1 MRDSTN
7 DAIIAKITA
16 SAIGTNR
23 KRATPSSSSIGT
35 NTMQMHSSD
44 TKAGATICDAPSRIA
59 LRTSLPCSRCQLTF
73 SIVTVAS
80 STRMPTAS
88 ARPPSVIT
96 LSVSPAAASAA
107 IAASTASGMD
117 AAMISVERQLPRN
130 SRIIADVSA
139 AAISPSRATP
149 LTAPFTNTDW
159 SPITTSRS
167 DGGSVASMR
176 GSCALTPAMMS
187 SVDAEPL
194 FSTLIS
200 TARRPSTRTMLP
212 CGGKPSRTC
221 ATSRMKI
228 TAPFTVRIGSAL
240 SWSMVNGLLL
250 RRMLYSKPP
259 IFCVPAGMIW
269 FCCASAVAT
278 SCADSPL
285 ACSACG
291 SRSICTWRTLPPYGD
306 GIATPATDSN
316 CGRITLVA

>member
-7 DAIIAKITA
+7 EAIIAKITA

-59 LRTSLPCSRCQLTF
+59 SRTTLPCSRCQFTF

-88 ARPPSVIT
+88 AAPPSVIT
-96 LSVSPAAASAA
+96 LSVSPAASAA

-139 AAISPSRATP
+139 AAIRPSRATP
-149 LTAPFTNTDW
+149 LTAPLTNTDW
-159 SPITTSRS
+159 SPITTSLS
-167 DGGSVASMR
+167 DGGRVASMR
-176 GSCALTPAMMS
+176 GNCALTPEMMS

-212 CGGKPSRTC
+212 CGG
-221 ATSRMKI
+221 
-228 TAPFTVRIGSAL
+228 
-240 SWSMVNGLLL
+240 
-250 RRMLYSKPP
+250 
-259 IFCVPAGMIW
+259 
-269 FCCASAVAT
+269 
-278 SCADSPL
+278 
-285 ACSACG
+285 
-291 SRSICTWRTLPPYGD
+291 
-306 GIATPATDSN
+306 
-316 CGRITLVA
+316 